1 MSSQQTFITTHSV
14 ETQPGQ
20 LVPPELLIQ
29 HHAMDEEGCRTRAS
43 GGVTNAAR
51 RCLDAV
57 RRD

>member
-29 HHAMDEEGCRTRAS
+29 HHAMDEERYRTGAS
-43 GGVTNAAR
+43 
-51 RCLDAV
+51 
-57 RRD
+57 